1 MHGPQSYEGSGGES
15 SGDEEDLD
23 RFFFQIKIFPK
34 VWYHIRVDLH
44 NSREVQRSLCGLGRN
59 SRNTPGLGTKPTR
72 EDNSRTNPHF
82 ENLTS
87 NPSFENS
94 RSNSSSESTLGSNLL
109 QVQGNLG
116 SQSSFHSAVTRQVT
130 WSWSSLSL
138 QLKLIV
144 RVPPAKQTPPPYWA
158 SRAPQRLRTQATR
171 AASTA
176 REHCRGLELKVPA
189 ASLTWAWVA
198 GAL

>member
-59 SRNTPGLGTKPTR
+59 PRSTLGLSTEPTR
-72 EDNSRTNPHF
+72 EHNSR
-82 ENLTS
+82 S
-87 NPSFENS
+87 NPSFENNLEGNPS
-94 RSNSSSESTLGSNLL
+94 FENTLGSNLL
-109 QVQGNLG
+109 PAQGNLG

-176 REHCRGLELKVPA
+176 REHCRGPELKVRA
-189 ASLTWAWVA
+189 AFLTWVWVA

>member
-176 REHCRGLELKVPA
+176 REHCRGPELKVRA
-189 ASLTWAWVA
+189 AFLTWVWVA